1 MAKWISILLGITI
14 GLSNSLRAEDEVWIQ
29 QGVRL
34 EKVGATLVDAYPITE
49 YPSRSALSLDVK
61 ASASFLPNVNSTV
74 GSKTEN
80 FPVAP
85 VHALPI
91 VQLNATLRKSTE
103 IALVGKAW
111 LGAYVPGSAGLMG
124 VDANITQV
132 IGGAALSPQLP
143 LGHTIVSTPIFP
155 LRLDQVLFY

>member
-34 EKVGATLVDAYPITE
+34 EKVGTTLVNAYPITE

-74 GSKTEN
+74 
-80 FPVAP
+80 
-85 VHALPI
+85 
-91 VQLNATLRKSTE
+91 
-103 IALVGKAW
+103 
-111 LGAYVPGSAGLMG
+111 SA
-124 VDANITQV
+124 A
-132 IGGAALSPQLP
+132 S
-143 LGHTIVSTPIFP
+143 SWW
-155 LRLDQVLFY
+155 